1 MSYPRSSTGDRDT
14 VQAINAL
21 KRGSYLLKYGRWGK
35 PKFCPFQLSN
45 VILLHYFPSEVMR
58 KSSTPVD
65 EKTLI
70 WYSGKDQKQIRISQ
84 VSKIIPGQRTKRFQR
99 YPQPDKEYQSFSLIY
114 GKKSLDV
121 ICKDK
126 CEAETWFV
134 GLRALLSRGNC
145 RKWGTGFKT
154 DTTLSHCSSD
164 QTERSSLSILSNSSE
179 DAIHEVSCYAKQSHQ
194 TIDLSSEI
202 LPQKRLVKVLSDVA
216 LHKASSL
223 QSPQTDSGLFSVIS
237 PPNETV
243 SRRNSVDSFRLSYSS
258 AVSTSSLESSPGDIP
273 LSVIFICG
281 EPFEDDLLNG
291 EFFSK
296 KDVFSPKVLESASAL
311 DAQHIA
317 CGSRHAVLITRQGK
331 VFSWGDGS
339 GGKLGHGSQADI
351 PNPQLVN
358 ALAGSNIVSVG
369 CGEYHTCAVTI
380 TGDLYTWGDGIH
392 NFGLL
397 GHGSELS
404 YWIPRKIRG
413 PMEGICVTSISC
425 GPWHSAAITSLGQ
438 LFTFGDGTFGA
449 LGHGDRCCV
458 SVPREVLALKG
469 QRAVRI
475 SCGFWHTAAIIEVN
489 SESPGCS
496 NSIVTGKLFTWGN
509 GDDGQLGLGDKLCR
523 LVPCSVTMPNERNFC
538 QVACGQ
544 SITVALTLCGQVY
557 TMGNTKC
564 EEPKP
569 IRVEGKLKSCYVK
582 EISCGSHHVVA
593 LTSTSEVF
601 TWGKGRYGQLGHGDN
616 ADRDSPTLVKALEG
630 KQVKRVICGNN
641 FTAVI
646 CLHQWV
652 CAVDYSS
659 CAGCRNP
666 FNFNRKRH
674 NCYNCGLFFCK
685 ACTSKRSLGAS
696 LALNSNKLYPVC
708 EDCFAKLK
716 NGLGIRINS
725 RPPKSSSV
733 PCVHVD
739 SSSESKKEF
748 SKSKQ
753 RGILSRLSSFD
764 SFRRSNSQL
773 SKQNPKVESS
783 STPNS
788 PFCGKLRSSKS
799 FVASPSTSM
808 LDSCETMN
816 AGLRMPFTS
825 SPISTKSSPGSLS
838 LASSFSSTPDHEE
851 VIDEPNQPND
861 DLTQEMSFL
870 KEQVAAL
877 TQKTQFLATELKRTS
892 NQLNEATAL
901 FQVESEKN
909 NAANASIKSLTDQ
922 LEQSQRTII
931 SIMEIF
937 FLS

>member
-1 MSYPRSSTGDRDT
+1 MSYLPSSTGDRDT
-14 VQAINAL
+14 GQAINAL

-45 VILLHYFPSEVMR
+45 
-58 KSSTPVD
+58 D

-70 WYSGKDQKQIRISQ
+70 WYSGKDQKQIRLSQ
-84 VSKIIPGQRTKRFQR
+84 VSRIIPGQRTKRFQR
-99 YPQPDKEYQSFSLIY
+99 YPQPEKEYQSFSLIY

-134 GLRALLSRGNC
+134 ALRALLSQGNC
-145 RKWGTGFKT
+145 RKWGSGFKT
-154 DTTLSHCSSD
+154 DATLSDCSSD

-179 DAIHEVSCYAKQSHQ
+179 DAIHEAKQSHR
-194 TIDLSSEI
+194 TYDLSSER
-202 LPQKRLVKVLSDVA
+202 LPQKRLVKVLSDVS

-223 QSPQTDSGLFSVIS
+223 QAPKTDSGLCSVIS

-291 EFFSK
+291 ESYPK
-296 KDVFSPKVLESASAL
+296 KDAFSPKVLESASAL

-317 CGSRHAVLITRQGK
+317 CGSRHAVLITRQGQ

-358 ALAGSNIVSVG
+358 ALAESNIVSVG

-397 GHGSELS
+397 GHGTELS
-404 YWIPRKIRG
+404 YWVPRKIRG

-449 LGHGDRCCV
+449 LGHGDRCCI
-458 SVPREVLALKG
+458 SVPREVSSLKG

-475 SCGFWHTAAIIEVN
+475 SCGFWHTAAIIEVC
-489 SESPGCS
+489 SESPSCS
-496 NSIVTGKLFTWGN
+496 NPIITGKLFTWGN
-509 GDDGQLGLGDKLCR
+509 GEDGQLGLGDKLCR
-523 LVPCSVTMPNERNFC
+523 LVPCSVTMPNERNIC

-557 TMGNTKC
+557 TMGSTKC
-564 EEPKP
+564 KEPKP
-569 IRVEGKLKSCYVK
+569 VRIEGKLKSCHVK

-601 TWGKGRYGQLGHGDN
+601 TWGKGRNGQLGHGDN

-652 CAVDYSS
+652 CAVDYSN

-666 FNFNRKRH
+666 FNFKRKRH
-674 NCYNCGLFFCK
+674 NCYNCGLFFCT

-696 LALNSNKLYPVC
+696 LALNPNKLYPVC

-716 NGLGIRINS
+716 NGLSARVNS
-725 RPPKSSSV
+725 RPPKSSSS
-733 PCVHVD
+733 PCVQVD
-739 SSSESKKEF
+739 PSSESKKES

-753 RGILSRLSSFD
+753 RGVLARLSSFD

-773 SKQNPKVESS
+773 SKKNQKVESS

-788 PFCGKLRSSKS
+788 PFQGGKLRCSKS
-799 FVASPSTSM
+799 FVLSSSTSM

-816 AGLRMPFTS
+816 VGPKMHYAS
-825 SPISTKSSPGSLS
+825 SPVSTKSSPGSLS
-838 LASSFSSTPDHEE
+838 LASSFCSAPDHEE
-851 VIDEPNQPND
+851 VIDEPNRPND
-861 DLTQEMSFL
+861 DLTEEISFL
-870 KEQVAAL
+870 KEQVEAL
-877 TQKTQFLATELKRTS
+877 SNKTRFLATELVRTS

-909 NAANASIKSLTDQ
+909 NAAKASIKCLTNQ
-922 LEQSQRTII
+922 LNEMAARASQGASCRAFGPFGDNMWHILNTA
-931 SIMEIF
+931 ST
-937 FLS
+937 